1 MNFLAATALLVVG
14 PEDAFWLL
22 VALTEGYFHESY
34 FDESLSGQ
42 NPFSHHSHTIIPTF
56 FFIVF
61 SHP

>member
-34 FDESLSGQ
+34 FDESLSGKE
-42 NPFSHHSHTIIPTF
+42 IKE
-56 FFIVF
+56 IVIGAAKLSISF
-61 SHP
+61 C